1 MGSGE
6 APKLLREARHVPYA
20 PKDLTAAVIAFS
32 EGGLLKHVGD
42 DAVTLV
48 DDYLTN
54 GNDDSL
60 FTEPEFQKLKDLNA
74 ILKSEKLWKGE
85 EFFPKLKTQIA
96 LAKRMFRRTAP
107 VPDMR
112 RILQAAG

>member
-54 GNDDSL
+54 G
-60 FTEPEFQKLKDLNA
+60 
-74 ILKSEKLWKGE
+74 
-85 EFFPKLKTQIA
+85 KTTTHY
-96 LAKRMFRRTAP
+96 LRSRNSRNSRTLMP
-107 VPDMR
+107 F
-112 RILQAAG
+112 

>member
-1 MGSGE
+1 
-6 APKLLREARHVPYA
+6 
-20 PKDLTAAVIAFS
+20 
-32 EGGLLKHVGD
+32 
-42 DAVTLV
+42 
-48 DDYLTN
+48 
-54 GNDDSL
+54 
-60 FTEPEFQKLKDLNA
+60 
-74 ILKSEKLWKGE
+74 LKSEKLGKGE